1 MHINIV
7 NELLYPWA
15 PLMVTF
21 SFLPEHIE
29 DYHPDA
35 ADLYSKI
42 ALILRQ
48 DGDFERAQEEY
59 RFACEIY
66 EMSLGADHPETIKA
80 LNEVMEKKR
89 LGQLSNMLKNKLKL
103 KA

>member
-1 MHINIV
+1 MRFGISHTYQ
-7 NELLYPWA
+7 L
-15 PLMVTF
+15 
-21 SFLPEHIE
+21 SFLSGHVE

-66 EMSLGADHPETIKA
+66 EMSLGPDHPETVKA

-89 LGQLSNMLKNKLKL
+89 LGQLSNMLKNKLNL
-103 KA
+103 KM

>member
-1 MHINIV
+1 MMVGVLAYLTLIIAIIIIIIV
-7 NELLYPWA
+7 LDH
-15 PLMVTF
+15 V
-21 SFLPEHIE
+21 E